1 MRRPRRLADMPSAL
15 APAAGKSPPIA
26 LRRDDDPA
34 QRFDRSRRIAWIDLD
49 RIARTRVLIVGAG
62 ALANE
67 AAKDLAL
74 SGFRSF
80 TLVDPDRVVTTN
92 LNRCI
97 FFTEGDAARREL
109 KVNAVRRGM
118 MALDPAVAVE
128 THADRVEN
136 LPESVFAEHDLV
148 VGCVDNVAARV
159 HTNAHAYFHGKPYI
173 DGGTLGMV
181 GKVQVV
187 LPPGSPCLQC
197 GMNKTHMAEVA
208 RRYSCTGAG
217 MTFVEAAQAAEITTT
232 SIVAAVQAREAVKV
246 ASGRADRTVD
256 NLWYYDGLKGSAEVL
271 RVPLNRACPVHN
283 GARSA
288 RPKD

>member
-1 MRRPRRLADMPSAL
+1 MAACGRSHGVAGGGAQPADKGGVLDLRGESGPSL
-15 APAAGKSPPIA
+15 
-26 LRRDDDPA
+26 
-34 QRFDRSRRIAWIDLD
+34 RFDRSARIAWLDLP
-49 RIARTRVLIVGAG
+49 RIQAVRVLVVGAG
-62 ALANE
+62 ALGNE

-74 SGFRSF
+74 SGFRTF

-97 FFTEGDAARREL
+97 FFTEEDARRKEL
-109 KVNAVRRGM
+109 KVNAVRRGLI
-118 MALDPAVAVE
+118 ALDPGVSVD

-136 LPESVFAEHDLV
+136 LPESVFGEHDIV

-159 HTNAHAYFHGKPYI
+159 HTNANAYFHGAPYI

-187 LPPGSPCLQC
+187 LPPSSACLQC

-246 ASGRADRTVD
+246 ASGREDRAVD
-256 NLWYYDGLKGSAEVL
+256 NLWYYDGLRGTAEVL
-271 RVPLNRACPVHN
+271 RVPLNPTCPVHTAVEN
-283 GARSA
+283 A

>member
-1 MRRPRRLADMPSAL
+1 MPAPGASSAVSGGAHPPPPSVLNLARERDPGLRFERSA
-15 APAAGKSPPIA
+15 
-26 LRRDDDPA
+26 
-34 QRFDRSRRIAWIDLD
+34 RIAWIDLP
-49 RIARTRVLIVGAG
+49 RIQAARLLVVGAG
-62 ALANE
+62 ALGNE
-67 AAKDLAL
+67 AVKDLAL
-74 SGFRSF
+74 SGFRRF

-97 FFTEGDAARREL
+97 FFSEDDAARREL
-109 KVNAVRRGM
+109 KVNAVRRGVL
-118 MALDPAVAVE
+118 ALDPGVE
-128 THADRVEN
+128 VDTHADRVEN
-136 LPESVFAEHDLV
+136 LPESVFGEHDMV
-148 VGCVDNVAARV
+148 VGCVDNVAARI
-159 HTNAHAYFHGKPYI
+159 HTNAHAYFHGRPYI

-246 ASGRADRTVD
+246 ASGRQDRTVE
-256 NLWYYDGLKGSAEVL
+256 NLWYYDGLRGTAEVL
-271 RVPLNRACPVHN
+271 RVALNPKCPVHTRPEKA
-283 GARSA
+283 G
-288 RPKD
+288 PKD